1 MINKKTIYWS
11 LFGIIAVFG
20 LYFLGNNN
28 PISME
33 FIVTQNGFFKEFIA
47 ENPIYAIL
55 ITTAILTITIAL
67 MGFASPV
74 CILSGFYLG
83 FDTDLAIAII
93 GDTIGTMRRH
103 LCGRYLFNRDCMHK

>member
-33 FIVTQNGFFKEFIA
+33 FIVTQNGFLKEFIA
-47 ENPIYAIL
+47 ENPISSIV
-55 ITTAILTITIAL
+55 ITT
-67 MGFASPV
+67 
-74 CILSGFYLG
+74 
-83 FDTDLAIAII
+83 
-93 GDTIGTMRRH
+93 
-103 LCGRYLFNRDCMHK
+103 